1 MPVTINTSNIF
12 IETATSN
19 YTLDLVRKKSKR
31 KNIVEDTAT
40 VTPSLNSKY
49 SYTDNLYKY
58 MNFTYD
64 ETIYPSIPADTNNL
78 IVWWKFDSNLLFHNS
93 APNPL
98 SLTLTS
104 RNNAAADGT
113 FTMTDKYLG
122 SGSFYK
128 STQSDLYGY
137 NITPSNWLSQSLGL
151 EATFAFWV
159 KQTYSTTTNMESHIF
174 RQDNSFIIRQYNTTG
189 FQVYIA
195 PDNFANVDIASGDFL
210 FTYDTWVHV
219 TVTVNMNSG
228 TQINDVVNIYK
239 NGVLRPTTVTGTYS
253 TVIGVGFNNDSDN
266 FRFTSSSDTTNFD
279 DGFMG
284 YLDDFR
290 IYNKCL
296 SGEEVNELY
305 RSYRATEY
313 NVNFDNDI
321 DCDLLIIGAGGGG
334 SRSIGG
340 GGGAGA
346 LIYDNFTFRAGQDYK
361 FRVGK
366 GGMGVSVPGNI
377 SGTVTTDM
385 KTGENGGDTEIIIEN
400 SCLYRAKGGGGG
412 TGDTT
417 DYTNPST
424 QEAGRGG
431 SGGGN
436 GGKDTAHGGLLSNEN
451 IVNGNVIAVARNVYN
466 SSHAPH
472 YLSTKIYGN
481 EGGIGNGNN
490 PWGGSGGGGAGARGT
505 DCNSLNPTANNL
517 VKGGDG
523 LAAINDMDFGTYF
536 NIKNKEIGHHY
547 NGQVY
552 FAGGGGGGNYDGNV
566 YYNDGGLGGGG
577 RSGMVNT
584 GRLSTIDGL
593 PNTGGGGGGEGFD
606 QYQGGHGGSG
616 IIILKH
622 KLYYKDGDDCTIQ
635 WIHDNASD
643 KMHSFGSVGIGTDG
657 DEKYM
662 LNVKGDINF
671 TGDLY
676 KNGVLIETPKY
687 ITETVATEQNT
698 PIVYSGERLYPS
710 QYARRNYFGRI
721 DGLSPDEY
729 YISDADNPYG
739 RGKYIVKYSSRY
751 NTNTNYSPHYVFN
764 RPITDT
770 VNSYDATWASNQY
783 SSGNYV
789 GTNSLGGKKGDWIT
803 IQMPSKIILTRYI
816 FVSIQYQNGI
826 YRCRLPHKY
835 TIYGCND
842 GDEKWEAII
851 HDSLATDGSS
861 FTHTYVNSNDSYMKV
876 ITDSERLTGEKEF
889 NTFALLVEKV
899 GNWNSSHNSLL
910 AMAEFEL
917 YGKEKISTN
926 FIYENIT
933 NTLDF
938 TQESIYPPSDL
949 NTSALSTGTTLTNNR
964 YGNGLYVI
972 TRGSGNADLMGGS
985 TQSPHLIF
993 NDTASPTWK
1002 FHSASVYNDT
1012 STDSRIRTYNGSTA
1026 DSDPTGTGYNGTWI
1040 KLQMPVK
1047 IRLSKIKLVQR
1058 LDTSSS
1064 YPAWNKRMPRKF
1076 KIFGS
1081 NDNIT
1086 WTPLFQYENYD
1097 NLLPLDITYKL
1108 DLDIPNANYESSYI
1122 LIIVNAIGLQDGTLN
1137 FKQIEL
1143 YGKERIAR
1151 ASVSNIQ
1158 TPIYKNVIAYPQSNS
1173 TSNAMINNN
1182 TLVAEWND
1190 NNYYFRSKASEIH
1203 SASYPLYHLFDNINN
1218 TQTNNFHSPSRYNTG
1233 APYAY
1238 NNTTTLGGTKGVY
1251 IMIDIGRGIYPSY
1264 IGIMPRSN
1272 VDWTSLNFTTGAP
1285 GIFKLFASN
1294 DDSCYYDSNHSSWT
1308 EIFHQSTN
1316 IGSSAYANSTYTYF
1330 NIDHTITRYRY
1341 YALVTTHLTGSY
1353 GYLMMTDLRIF
1364 GTENLNNDYK
1374 YMALT
1379 YYEPGEFANNVDFD
1393 YPVLTAD
1400 ATNLIAWYKF
1410 DKNYLDS
1417 VGSNHLTSV
1426 GTDTPLFQDNS
1437 LLLSGTP
1444 KNEKLQMPNFDFRN
1458 TDLTVSFRFKPI
1470 TFVNS
1475 EQLIHFNNTSS
1486 VYNRLQFYT
1495 RDNGTKF
1502 QVIYQGNGGTDL
1514 NADDGSGVPLTLN
1527 EWHSIIFVI
1536 TNGLQSLYVNNV
1548 LKGTTNGTHITHTYN
1563 NNSIGY
1569 NNPDCKCLIEDFRIY
1584 DKALSSTEITE
1595 LYEPYRQSQGQS
1607 QYKVT
1612 FPEETE
1618 CDVLVVGGGGA
1629 GGVNNG
1635 GGGGGGGVLYAT
1647 NLTLNGEYI
1656 LKIGNGGNVA
1666 ATNTQ
1671 SLLSENGYNTL
1682 FGKSGDFLEVF
1693 GGGRGANANGATV
1706 TPNKNGADGGSGGGG
1721 SNNDGT
1727 GGSSIQPNY
1736 STLITS
1742 VNSSYYGGT
1751 GGTSVNDTN
1760 GGGGGAGGVTPNIK
1774 NGADG
1779 IQINITGNN
1788 YYWGGGGGGADWNTL
1803 GGSGGKGGGG
1813 GAGGTSGN
1821 GGSGGTGG
1829 ISVGSDGTGSGG
1841 ANAQTGVG
1849 GDGGPGTGGGGGA
1862 NAAFNG
1868 SVASGNGGSGIVII
1882 RYKTIYNTSSYNL
1895 SQWTYNSDD
1904 SVYHMGKVGIGTA
1917 NPSTELDVMGDV
1929 TGNTKNFK
1937 IIHPLNDKKWLLHG
1951 TIEAPRY
1958 ENIYRGKKTIKNGKC
1973 SISIDRDC
1981 NESGG
1986 MTQGT
1991 FIALNKNY
1999 QLYLQ
2004 NNNTY
2009 DKVLGNIGTDGII
2022 RIRCENTTDE
2032 IEIDWMVIGER
2043 KDSNVINEPITNA
2056 SGSLICE
2063 HYMYGY
2069 NENNVDM

>member
-1 MPVTINTSNIF
+1 MPVTINTSNIL
-12 IETATSN
+12 IETTTSN

-31 KNIVEDTAT
+31 KNIVEDTAN
-40 VTPSLNSKY
+40 VTPLLNSKY
-49 SYTDNLYKY
+49 SYTNDLYKY

-104 RNNAAADGT
+104 RNNLAADGT

-159 KQTYSTTTNMESHIF
+159 KQNYSTTTNMESHIF

-195 PDNFANVDIASGDFL
+195 PDNWANIDVASGDFL

-313 NVNFDNDI
+313 NVNFDNNTE
-321 DCDLLIIGAGGGG
+321 CDLLIVGAGGGG
-334 SRSIGG
+334 SRLMGG

-346 LIYDNFTFRAGQDYK
+346 LIYDNFTFKGGKDYK
-361 FRVGK
+361 LRVGK
-366 GGMGVSVPGNI
+366 GGMGVSVPDNI
-377 SGTVTTDM
+377 AGTVTTDM
-385 KTGENGGDTEIIIEN
+385 KTGESGGDTEIIIDN

-412 TGDTT
+412 QGGGTA
-417 DYTNPST
+417 
-424 QEAGRGG
+424 AGQHAGNGG
-431 SGGGN
+431 SGGGA
-436 GGKDTAHGGLLSNEN
+436 GGKDYLYGGLLSNEN

-472 YLSTKIYGN
+472 YMSTKIYGN
-481 EGGIGNGNN
+481 EGGIGNGDN
-490 PWGGSGGGGAGARGT
+490 PWGGGGGGGAGARGA
-505 DCNSLNPTANNL
+505 DSDSSNPNANNL

-523 LAAINDMDFGTYF
+523 LATINDMDFGTYF

-552 FAGGGGGGNYDGNV
+552 FAGGGGGGNWNGNV
-566 YYNDGGLGGGG
+566 WYNDGGLGGGG
-577 RSGMVNT
+577 RSGMINT
-584 GRLSTIDGL
+584 FRLSTIDGL
-593 PNTGGGGGGEGFD
+593 PNTGGGGGGEGYD

-635 WIHDNASD
+635 WIHDNAND
-643 KMHSFGSVGIGTDG
+643 KIHSFGSVGIGTDG

-676 KNGVLIETPKY
+676 KNNVLIETPKH
-687 ITETVATEQNT
+687 IIETAATEQNA

-729 YISDADNPYG
+729 YISDSDNPYG
-739 RGKYIVKYSSRY
+739 RGKYTVKYSSRY
-751 NTNTNYSPHYVFN
+751 STNTNYSPHYVFN

-770 VNSYDATWASNQY
+770 VNSYDANWASNQY

-789 GTNSLGGKKGDWIT
+789 GTNSLGGKKGDWIS

-816 FVSIQYQNGI
+816 FVSIHYQNGI

-842 GDEKWEAII
+842 GDEKWEAIF
-851 HDSLATDGSS
+851 HDSLATNGSS

-876 ITDSERLTGEKEF
+876 IADSERLTGEKKF

-917 YGKEKISTN
+917 YGKEEIS
-926 FIYENIT
+926 
-933 NTLDF
+933 
-938 TQESIYPPSDL
+938 
-949 NTSALSTGTTLTNNR
+949 GT
-964 YGNGLYVI
+964 
-972 TRGSGNADLMGGS
+972 
-985 TQSPHLIF
+985 
-993 NDTASPTWK
+993 
-1002 FHSASVYNDT
+1002 
-1012 STDSRIRTYNGSTA
+1012 
-1026 DSDPTGTGYNGTWI
+1026 
-1040 KLQMPVK
+1040 
-1047 IRLSKIKLVQR
+1047 
-1058 LDTSSS
+1058 
-1064 YPAWNKRMPRKF
+1064 
-1076 KIFGS
+1076 
-1081 NDNIT
+1081 
-1086 WTPLFQYENYD
+1086 
-1097 NLLPLDITYKL
+1097 
-1108 DLDIPNANYESSYI
+1108 
-1122 LIIVNAIGLQDGTLN
+1122 
-1137 FKQIEL
+1137 
-1143 YGKERIAR
+1143 
-1151 ASVSNIQ
+1151 Q
-1158 TPIYKNVIAYPQSNS
+1158 TPIYKNVIAYPVTHS

-1203 SASYPLYHLFDNINN
+1203 SASYPLYYLFDNIIN
-1218 TQTNNFHSPSRYNTG
+1218 TQTNNFHSPSRYNSG

-1272 VDWTSLNFTTGAP
+1272 VDYTTLNFTTGAP

-1294 DDSCYYDSNHSSWT
+1294 DDSCYYDSNHTSWT

-1330 NIDHTITRYRY
+1330 NIDNSITKYRY

-1353 GYLMMTDLRIF
+1353 NHLMMTDLRIF
-1364 GTENLNNDYK
+1364 GTEDLENIYK
-1374 YMALT
+1374 YMELT
-1379 YYEPGEFANNVDFD
+1379 YYEPGEFATNVDLD

-1410 DKNYLDS
+1410 DDSTNIGLDS
-1417 VGSNHLTSV
+1417 SGNSNDITEITGIINYDNYNKIFDNFLLVKSNEYVEISTLSSLNALWSGTFSISFWIYMSSNTKEYLVGGWDSEENNGLRGGWYITINNGKVEWVGLTNGSFSTLIISDDNIILNRWNHISLSNTGTVFKVALNSINKTVNYSSSLDTPYEPIANRYLAIGAASRWSGNQTLIWNWSWTDSYADFTGYTTSV
-1426 GTDTPLFQDNS
+1426 GGTWNGNSFWTTEGYGAGAGFFDHLGTGWVKIPLSEDYNYVSIFFGNPHSGGTTYLQIGGVAKAS
-1437 LLLSGTP
+1437 CSAGQTKTYSEAYSGTP
-1444 KNEKLQMPNFDFRN
+1444 EVYIYESSGIIHP
-1458 TDLTVSFRFKPI
+1458 DLKI
-1470 TFVNS
+1470 TMSVQDPA
-1475 EQLIHFNNTSS
+1475 EVYFN
-1486 VYNRLQFYT
+1486 
-1495 RDNGTKF
+1495 
-1502 QVIYQGNGGTDL
+1502 
-1514 NADDGSGVPLTLN
+1514 
-1527 EWHSIIFVI
+1527 
-1536 TNGLQSLYVNNV
+1536 
-1548 LKGTTNGTHITHTYN
+1548 
-1563 NNSIGY
+1563 
-1569 NNPDCKCLIEDFRIY
+1569 DFRIY
-1584 DKALSSTEITE
+1584 DKILSDAEITE
-1595 LYEPYRQSQGQS
+1595 LYEPYRQSAGQS

-1612 FPEETE
+1612 FNQNTE
-1618 CDVLVVGGGGA
+1618 CDILVVGGGG
-1629 GGVNNG
+1629 GGGGSLG

-1647 NLTLNGEYI
+1647 GIELNGSYNI
-1656 LKIGNGGNVA
+1656 KVGKGGDRVQSDSGTGIRLGNTGNNSVFQETIVYGGGGGGNYL
-1666 ATNTQ
+1666 NH
-1671 SLLSENGYNTL
+1671 
-1682 FGKSGDFLEVF
+1682 SGL
-1693 GGGRGANANGATV
+1693 
-1706 TPNKNGADGGSGGGG
+1706 PGGSGGGAGWGNSNGGIKTLPTYG
-1721 SNNDGT
+1721 STITAINSTYYGNDGVSITSGVISGNGGSANFTSDISGTNYTYST
-1727 GGSSIQPNY
+1727 GGDGKENNVDTTTNDDGVNY
-1736 STLITS
+1736 
-1742 VNSSYYGGT
+1742 G
-1751 GGTSVNDTN
+1751 D
-1760 GGGGGAGGVTPNIK
+1760 GGGGAG
-1774 NGADG
+1774 
-1779 IQINITGNN
+1779 
-1788 YYWGGGGGGADWNTL
+1788 WNSDTY
-1803 GGSGGKGGGG
+1803 SGKG
-1813 GAGGTSGN
+1813 
-1821 GGSGGTGG
+1821 
-1829 ISVGSDGTGSGG
+1829 SD
-1841 ANAQTGVG
+1841 
-1849 GDGGPGTGGGGGA
+1849 
-1862 NAAFNG
+1862 
-1868 SVASGNGGSGIVII
+1868 GIVII
-1882 RYKTIYNTSSYNL
+1882 RYKTTYNTSSYNL
-1895 SQWTYNSDD
+1895 SQWTYNNDD

-1937 IIHPLNDKKWLLHG
+1937 IIHPLDDKKWLLHG

-1986 MTQGT
+1986 MTKGT

-2009 DKVLGNIGTDGII
+2009 DKVIGEIGTDGII

-2043 KDSNVINEPITNA
+2043 KDSNVVNEPITNA

-2063 HYMYGY
+2063 HYMSGY

>member
-1 MPVTINTSNIF
+1 MPVTINTSNIL

-19 YTLDLVRKKSKR
+19 YALDLVRKKSKR

-40 VTPSLNSKY
+40 VTPSLNNKY

-64 ETIYPSIPADTNNL
+64 ETMYPSISADANNL

-104 RNNAAADGT
+104 RNNLAADGT

-159 KQTYSTTTNMESHIF
+159 KQTYSTTTNMEAHIF

-195 PDNFANVDIASGDFL
+195 PDNWANIDTASGDFL

-296 SGEEVNELY
+296 TGEEVYELY

-313 NVNFDNDI
+313 NVNFDNNTE
-321 DCDLLIIGAGGGG
+321 CDLLIVGGGGGG

-346 LIYDNFTFRAGQDYK
+346 LIYDNFIFKGGKNYK

-366 GGMGVSVPGNI
+366 GGMGVSVHGNI

-385 KTGENGGDTEIIIEN
+385 KTGESGGDTEIIIEN

-466 SSHAPH
+466 TSHAPH
-472 YLSTKIYGN
+472 YLSTKIFGN
-481 EGGIGNGNN
+481 EGGIGNGND
-490 PWGGSGGGGAGARGT
+490 PWGGSGGGGAGARGA
-505 DCNSLNPTANNL
+505 DCNLLNPTANNL

-523 LAAINDMDFGTYF
+523 LAAINDIDFGTYF

-552 FAGGGGGGNYDGNV
+552 FAGGGGGGNYNGNV

-593 PNTGGGGGGEGFD
+593 PNTGGGGGGEGYD

-643 KMHSFGSVGIGTDG
+643 KIHSFGSVGIGTDG

-676 KNGVLIETPKY
+676 KNNVLIETPKH
-687 ITETVATEQNT
+687 IIETVATEQNA

-751 NTNTNYSPHYVFN
+751 NTDTIHSPHYVFY
-764 RPITDT
+764 RPYPQP
-770 VNSYDATWASNQY
+770 SASEERDATWATGQY
-783 SSGNYV
+783 SSGDYV
-789 GTNSLGGKKGDWIT
+789 GTNSLGGKKGDWIS

-816 FVSIQYQNGI
+816 FVSIHYQNGI

-876 ITDSERLTGEKEF
+876 IADSERLTGEKKF

-917 YGKEKISTN
+917 YGKEEIS
-926 FIYENIT
+926 
-933 NTLDF
+933 
-938 TQESIYPPSDL
+938 
-949 NTSALSTGTTLTNNR
+949 GT
-964 YGNGLYVI
+964 
-972 TRGSGNADLMGGS
+972 
-985 TQSPHLIF
+985 
-993 NDTASPTWK
+993 
-1002 FHSASVYNDT
+1002 
-1012 STDSRIRTYNGSTA
+1012 
-1026 DSDPTGTGYNGTWI
+1026 
-1040 KLQMPVK
+1040 
-1047 IRLSKIKLVQR
+1047 
-1058 LDTSSS
+1058 
-1064 YPAWNKRMPRKF
+1064 
-1076 KIFGS
+1076 
-1081 NDNIT
+1081 
-1086 WTPLFQYENYD
+1086 
-1097 NLLPLDITYKL
+1097 
-1108 DLDIPNANYESSYI
+1108 
-1122 LIIVNAIGLQDGTLN
+1122 
-1137 FKQIEL
+1137 
-1143 YGKERIAR
+1143 
-1151 ASVSNIQ
+1151 Q
-1158 TPIYKNVIAYPQSNS
+1158 TPIYKNVIAYPVTYS
-1173 TSNAMINNN
+1173 TSNAMINGNHGLAAWSDNGYYVQTRTSSVLGSYSLYYLFNETNISEAN
-1182 TLVAEWND
+1182 T
-1190 NNYYFRSKASEIH
+1190 YH
-1203 SASYPLYHLFDNINN
+1203 SNGG
-1218 TQTNNFHSPSRYNTG
+1218 YNTG
-1233 APYAY
+1233 SPYLY
-1238 NNTTTLGGTKGVY
+1238 NGSTTFKSTKGVY
-1251 IMIDIGRGIYPSY
+1251 IIIDLGRSIYPNYTSF
-1264 IGIMPRSN
+1264 IPRSN
-1272 VDWTSLNFTTGAP
+1272 SNYPDNGGFLNGCP
-1285 GIFKLFASN
+1285 GRFKIYGSN
-1294 DDSCYYDSNHSSWT
+1294 DDDCYNDDNHGSWV
-1308 EIFHQSTN
+1308 EILHQSTSLTNSNYSQSLATN
-1316 IGSSAYANSTYTYF
+1316 IYFKNS
-1330 NIDHTITRYRY
+1330 NIKYRY
-1341 YALVTTHLTGSY
+1341 YALLTTHLSGGY
-1353 GYLMMTDLRIF
+1353 GHLMLSDWHIF
-1364 GTENLNNDYK
+1364 GTEDHENIYK

-1379 YYEPGEFANNVDFD
+1379 YYEPGEFATNVDFD
-1393 YPVLTAD
+1393 YPVLTTD

-1410 DKNYLDS
+1410 DDSTNIGLDS
-1417 VGSNHLTSV
+1417 SGNNNDITEITGITNYDNYNKIFDNFLLVKSNEYVEISTLSSLNALWSGTFSISFWIYMSSNTKEYLVGGWDSEENNGLRGGWYITINNGKVEWIGLTNGSFSTLIISDDNIILNRWNHISLSNTGTVFKVALNSINKTVNYSSSLDTPYEPIANRYLAIGAASRWSGNQTLIWDWSWTNSHAEFTGYTTSV
-1426 GTDTPLFQDNS
+1426 GGTWNGNSFWTTEGYGAGAGFFDHPNTGWVKIPLSEDYNYVSIFFGNPHSGGTTYLQIGGVAKAS
-1437 LLLSGTP
+1437 CSAGQTKTYSEAYSGTP
-1444 KNEKLQMPNFDFRN
+1444 E
-1458 TDLTVSFRFKPI
+1458 
-1470 TFVNS
+1470 
-1475 EQLIHFNNTSS
+1475 
-1486 VYNRLQFYT
+1486 VY
-1495 RDNGTKF
+1495 
-1502 QVIYQGNGGTDL
+1502 IY
-1514 NADDGSGVPLTLN
+1514 
-1527 EWHSIIFVI
+1527 E
-1536 TNGLQSLYVNNV
+1536 
-1548 LKGTTNGTHITHTYN
+1548 
-1563 NNSIGY
+1563 SIGIIH
-1569 NNPDCKCLIEDFRIY
+1569 PDLKITMSVQDPTEVYFNDFRIY
-1584 DKALSSTEITE
+1584 DKILSDAEITE
-1595 LYEPYRQSQGQS
+1595 LYEPYRQSAGQS

-1612 FPEETE
+1612 FNQNTE
-1618 CDVLVVGGGGA
+1618 CDILVVGGGGA
-1629 GGVNNG
+1629 GGVHNG

-1647 NLTLNGEYI
+1647 NLTLNGDYI
-1656 LKIGNGGNVA
+1656 VKIGNGGNVA
-1666 ATNTQ
+1666 PTNTQ

-1682 FGKSGDFLEVF
+1682 FGKSGDLLEVF
-1693 GGGRGANANGATV
+1693 GGGRGANANGPTV

-1721 SNNDGT
+1721 GNNDGI
-1727 GGSSIQPNY
+1727 GGSPIQPNY

-1742 VNSSYYGGT
+1742 SNSSYYGGT

-1788 YYWGGGGGGADWNTL
+1788 YYWGGGGGGADWNVL

-1841 ANAQTGVG
+1841 ANAQSGVG

-1862 NAAFNG
+1862 NAAFSG
-1868 SVASGNGGSGIVII
+1868 EAASGNGGSGIVII
-1882 RYKTIYNTSSYNL
+1882 RYKTSYNTSSYSL
-1895 SQWTYNSDD
+1895 SQWTYNNDD
-1904 SVYHMGKVGIGTA
+1904 SVYHMGKVGIGTS
-1917 NPSTELDVMGDV
+1917 NPSTALDVMGDV

-1958 ENIYRGKKTIKNGKC
+1958 DNIYRGKKTIKNGKC

-1986 MTQGT
+1986 MTKGT

-2009 DKVLGNIGTDGII
+2009 DKVIGEIGTDGII

-2043 KDSNVINEPITNA
+2043 KDSNVVNEPITNA

-2063 HYMYGY
+2063 HYMSGY
-2069 NENNVDM
+2069 NENNVDI

>member
-104 RNNAAADGT
+104 RNNLAADGT
-113 FTMTDKYLG
+113 FTITDKYLG

-159 KQTYSTTTNMESHIF
+159 KQNYSTTTNMESHIF

-195 PDNFANVDIASGDFL
+195 PDNWANVDVASGDFL

-253 TVIGVGFNNDSDN
+253 TVIGAGFNNDSDN

-321 DCDLLIIGAGGGG
+321 DCDLLIVGGGGGG
-334 SRSIGG
+334 SRRMGG

-346 LIYDNFTFRAGQDYK
+346 LIYDNFTFKGGQDYK

-366 GGMGVSVPGNI
+366 GGMGVSVPDNI
-377 SGTVTTDM
+377 TGTVTTDM

-412 TGDTT
+412 QGGGTATG
-417 DYTNPST
+417 
-424 QEAGRGG
+424 QHAGNGG
-431 SGGGN
+431 SGGGA
-436 GGKDTAHGGLLSNEN
+436 GGKDYLYGGLLSNEN

-481 EGGIGNGNN
+481 EGGIGNGDN
-490 PWGGSGGGGAGARGT
+490 PWGGGGGGGAGARGA
-505 DCNSLNPTANNL
+505 DSNSSNPNANNL

-523 LAAINDMDFGTYF
+523 LAAINDIDFGTYF

-552 FAGGGGGGNYDGNV
+552 FAGGGGGGNWNGNV

-577 RSGMVNT
+577 RSGMINT
-584 GRLSTIDGL
+584 FRLSTIDGL
-593 PNTGGGGGGEGFD
+593 PNTGGGGGGEGYD

-643 KMHSFGSVGIGTDG
+643 HIHSFGSVGIGTDG

-729 YISDADNPYG
+729 YIFDADNPYG

-751 NTNTNYSPHYVFN
+751 NANTNYSPHYVFN

-835 TIYGCND
+835 TIFGCND
-842 GDEKWEAII
+842 GDNKWEAII

-876 ITDSERLTGEKEF
+876 ITDSERLTGEKKF

-917 YGKEKISTN
+917 YGKE
-926 FIYENIT
+926 
-933 NTLDF
+933 
-938 TQESIYPPSDL
+938 Q
-949 NTSALSTGTTLTNNR
+949 
-964 YGNGLYVI
+964 
-972 TRGSGNADLMGGS
+972 
-985 TQSPHLIF
+985 
-993 NDTASPTWK
+993 
-1002 FHSASVYNDT
+1002 
-1012 STDSRIRTYNGSTA
+1012 
-1026 DSDPTGTGYNGTWI
+1026 
-1040 KLQMPVK
+1040 
-1047 IRLSKIKLVQR
+1047 
-1058 LDTSSS
+1058 
-1064 YPAWNKRMPRKF
+1064 
-1076 KIFGS
+1076 
-1081 NDNIT
+1081 
-1086 WTPLFQYENYD
+1086 
-1097 NLLPLDITYKL
+1097 
-1108 DLDIPNANYESSYI
+1108 
-1122 LIIVNAIGLQDGTLN
+1122 
-1137 FKQIEL
+1137 
-1143 YGKERIAR
+1143 IAR

-1158 TPIYKNVIAYPQSNS
+1158 TPIYKNVIAYPQTNS
-1173 TSNAMINNN
+1173 TSMAMINGNS
-1182 TLVAEWND
+1182 LVAEWND

-1203 SASYPLYHLFDNINN
+1203 SASYPLYYLFDSINN
-1218 TQTNNFHSPSRYNTG
+1218 THTNNFHSPSRYNTG

-1251 IMIDIGRGIYPSY
+1251 IMMDIGRGIYPSY

-1272 VDWTSLNFTTGAP
+1272 VDYTSLNFTTGAP

-1294 DDSCYYDSNHSSWT
+1294 DDSCYYDSNHTSWT

-1330 NIDHTITRYRY
+1330 NIDHTITKYRY
-1341 YALVTTHLTGSY
+1341 YALVTTHLAGSY
-1353 GYLMMTDLRIF
+1353 GYLMMTDFRIF

-1379 YYEPGEFANNVDFD
+1379 YYEPGEFATNVDLD
-1393 YPVLTAD
+1393 YPVLAAD
-1400 ATNLIAWYKF
+1400 ATNLVAHYKF
-1410 DKNYLDS
+1410 DGDFTDSAGTNHLIS
-1417 VGSNHLTSV
+1417 VGI
-1426 GTDTPLFQDNS
+1426 DTPLFQDNS
-1437 LLLSGTP
+1437 LLLLGTP
-1444 KNEKLQMPNFDFRN
+1444 KNEKLQIPNFDFRN
-1458 TDLTVSFRFKPI
+1458 TDLTMSFRFKPI
-1470 TFVNS
+1470 TFVS
-1475 EQLIHFNNTSS
+1475 SDQLIYFNNTSS
-1486 VYNRLQFYT
+1486 GYNRLQFYT

-1502 QVIYQGNGGTDL
+1502 QVIYQGNGGTDVG
-1514 NADDGSGVPLTLN
+1514 AEDGAGVPLTLN

-1569 NNPDCKCLIEDFRIY
+1569 NNPDCKCLIDDFRIY
-1584 DKALSSTEITE
+1584 DKALSAAEIKE
-1595 LYEPYRQSQGQS
+1595 LYEPYRQSTGQS
-1607 QYKVT
+1607 QYNVT
-1612 FPEETE
+1612 FNQNTE
-1618 CDVLVVGGGGA
+1618 CDILVVGGGGA
-1629 GGVNNG
+1629 GGVYNG

-1656 LKIGNGGNVA
+1656 LKIGNGGSVA

-1682 FGKSGDFLEVF
+1682 FGKSGDLLEVF
-1693 GGGRGANANGATV
+1693 GGGRGGNSNGATV
-1706 TPNKNGADGGSGGGG
+1706 TPDKNGADGGSGGGG

-1727 GGSSIQPNY
+1727 GGSPIQPNY

-1788 YYWGGGGGGADWNTL
+1788 YYWGGGGGGADWNVL

-1882 RYKTIYNTSSYNL
+1882 RYKTAYNTPSYNL
-1895 SQWTYNSDD
+1895 SQWTYNNDD

-1986 MTQGT
+1986 MTLGT

-2009 DKVLGNIGTDGII
+2009 DKVIGEIGTDGII

-2056 SGSLICE
+2056 KGSLICE

-2069 NENNVDM
+2069 NENNVNM

>member
-40 VTPSLNSKY
+40 VTPTLNSKY
-49 SYTDNLYKY
+49 SYTDDLYKY

-137 NITPSNWLSQSLGL
+137 NITPSNWLSQSFGL

-195 PDNFANVDIASGDFL
+195 PDNFANIDVVSGDFL

-253 TVIGVGFNNDSDN
+253 NVIGVGFNNDSDN
-266 FRFTSSSDTTNFD
+266 FRFTSSSDTTNFNG
-279 DGFMG
+279 GFMG

-321 DCDLLIIGAGGGG
+321 DCDLLIVGAGGGG
-334 SRSIGG
+334 SRRMGG

-346 LIYDNFTFRAGQDYK
+346 LIYDNFTFREGQDYK

-366 GGMGVSVPGNI
+366 GGTGVSVLYNI
-377 SGTVTTDM
+377 TGTVTTDM

-412 TGDTT
+412 QGGGTANGQ
-417 DYTNPST
+417 Y
-424 QEAGRGG
+424 AGNGG
-431 SGGGN
+431 SGGGA
-436 GGKDTAHGGLLSNEN
+436 GGKDYLYGGLLSNEN
-451 IVNGNVIAVARNVYN
+451 MVNGNVIAVARNVYN
-466 SSHAPH
+466 TSHAPH

-490 PWGGSGGGGAGARGT
+490 PWGGGGGGGAGARGA
-505 DCNSLNPTANNL
+505 DSNSSNPNANNL

-552 FAGGGGGGNYDGNV
+552 FAGGGGGGNWNGNV

-593 PNTGGGGGGEGFD
+593 PNTGGGGGGEGYD

-635 WIHDNASD
+635 WIHNNASD

-676 KNGVLIETPKY
+676 KNSVLIETPKY
-687 ITETVATEQNT
+687 ITETVATEQNV

-710 QYARRNYFGRI
+710 QYARRNYFNRI

-770 VNSYDATWASNQY
+770 VNSYDATWALNQY

-917 YGKEKISTN
+917 YGKE
-926 FIYENIT
+926 
-933 NTLDF
+933 L
-938 TQESIYPPSDL
+938 
-949 NTSALSTGTTLTNNR
+949 
-964 YGNGLYVI
+964 
-972 TRGSGNADLMGGS
+972 
-985 TQSPHLIF
+985 
-993 NDTASPTWK
+993 
-1002 FHSASVYNDT
+1002 
-1012 STDSRIRTYNGSTA
+1012 
-1026 DSDPTGTGYNGTWI
+1026 
-1040 KLQMPVK
+1040 
-1047 IRLSKIKLVQR
+1047 
-1058 LDTSSS
+1058 
-1064 YPAWNKRMPRKF
+1064 
-1076 KIFGS
+1076 
-1081 NDNIT
+1081 
-1086 WTPLFQYENYD
+1086 
-1097 NLLPLDITYKL
+1097 
-1108 DLDIPNANYESSYI
+1108 
-1122 LIIVNAIGLQDGTLN
+1122 
-1137 FKQIEL
+1137 
-1143 YGKERIAR
+1143 IAR

-1190 NNYYFRSKASEIH
+1190 NNYYFRSKASEIY
-1203 SASYPLYHLFDNINN
+1203 SALYPLYYLFDNINN
-1218 TQTNNFHSPSRYNTG
+1218 TQTNFFNSPSRYNTG

-1272 VDWTSLNFTTGAP
+1272 VDYTSLNFTTGAP

-1353 GYLMMTDLRIF
+1353 GNLMMTDLRIF

-1410 DKNYLDS
+1410 DGNFNDSSGNGYDLIARTGTPTISTTQYKIGSSAYFTSDSLKTTDYTFNNRAFSVAFWCYATEPGYIITQMQENSTNQNLHIQIHTNYHYKFGFYSNDLNSAVYDDRNQWVHLVFQIDASKNREIWRNGVRIANDTSSSFLNTGNNEVIIGEWANSPSNDFFGSYLD
-1417 VGSNHLTSV
+1417 
-1426 GTDTPLFQDNS
+1426 
-1437 LLLSGTP
+1437 
-1444 KNEKLQMPNFDFRN
+1444 
-1458 TDLTVSFRFKPI
+1458 
-1470 TFVNS
+1470 
-1475 EQLIHFNNTSS
+1475 
-1486 VYNRLQFYT
+1486 
-1495 RDNGTKF
+1495 
-1502 QVIYQGNGGTDL
+1502 
-1514 NADDGSGVPLTLN
+1514 
-1527 EWHSIIFVI
+1527 
-1536 TNGLQSLYVNNV
+1536 
-1548 LKGTTNGTHITHTYN
+1548 
-1563 NNSIGY
+1563 
-1569 NNPDCKCLIEDFRIY
+1569 DFRIY

-1595 LYEPYRQSQGQS
+1595 LYEPYRQSEGQS

-1612 FPEETE
+1612 FTEETE
-1618 CDVLVVGGGGA
+1618 CDILIVGGGGS
-1629 GGVNNG
+1629 GGQANPTSREP
-1635 GGGGGGGVLYAT
+1635 GGGGGGGVV
-1647 NLTLNGEYI
+1647 YI
-1656 LKIGNGGNVA
+1656 VNKTILAGTYKIKIGNGGINSNGISSLISDE
-1666 ATNTQ
+1666 TNNIITVDTI
-1671 SLLSENGYNTL
+1671 SLE
-1682 FGKSGDFLEVF
+1682 GK
-1693 GGGRGANANGATV
+1693 GGGRGGTDGNGA
-1706 TPNKNGADGGSGGGG
+1706 AGGSSGGGSHNSNAKG
-1721 SNNDGT
+1721 TASQGNTYWDGTQYVSGGFQGDFGNPYSSNN
-1727 GGSSIQPNY
+1727 SN
-1736 STLITS
+1736 
-1742 VNSSYYGGT
+1742 
-1751 GGTSVNDTN
+1751 
-1760 GGGGGAGGVTPNIK
+1760 GGGGAGGDAV
-1774 NGADG
+1774 DG
-1779 IQINITGNN
+1779 EGGIGREVNITGTLT
-1788 YYWGGGGGGADWNTL
+1788 YYGGGGGGCGVD
-1803 GGSGGKGGGG
+1803 GGKPGGLGGGG
-1813 GAGGTSGN
+1813 DG
-1821 GGSGGTGG
+1821 
-1829 ISVGSDGTGSGG
+1829 SVGQG
-1841 ANAQTGVG
+1841 Q
-1849 GDGGPGTGGGGGA
+1849 GDNGEPNTGGGGGA
-1862 NAAFNG
+1862 SYYTTNIFG
-1868 SVASGNGGSGIVII
+1868 GNGGTGIVII

-1895 SQWTYNSDD
+1895 SQWTYNNDD

-2009 DKVLGNIGTDGII
+2009 DKVLGDIGTDGII

-2069 NENNVDM
+2069 NENNVDT

>member
-1 MPVTINTSNIF
+1 MPVTINTSNIL

-40 VTPSLNSKY
+40 VTPSLKSKY
-49 SYTDNLYKY
+49 SYTNDLYKY

-104 RNNAAADGT
+104 RNNLAADGT

-137 NITPSNWLSQSLGL
+137 NIMPSNWLSQSLGL

-195 PDNFANVDIASGDFL
+195 PNNFANIDVASGDFL

-296 SGEEVNELY
+296 TGEEVYELY

-313 NVNFDNDI
+313 NVNFDNNTE
-321 DCDLLIIGAGGGG
+321 CDLLIVGAGGGG
-334 SRSIGG
+334 SRRMGG

-346 LIYDNFTFRAGQDYK
+346 LIYDNFIFKGGQDYK
-361 FRVGK
+361 LRVGK
-366 GGMGVSVPGNI
+366 GGMGVSVPDNI
-377 SGTVTTDM
+377 AGTVTTVM
-385 KTGENGGDTEIIIEN
+385 KTGESGGDTEIIIKN

-412 TGDTT
+412 QGGGTA
-417 DYTNPST
+417 
-424 QEAGRGG
+424 AGQHAGNGG
-431 SGGGN
+431 SGGGA
-436 GGKDTAHGGLLSNEN
+436 GGKDYLYGGLLSNEN

-481 EGGIGNGNN
+481 EGGIGNGDN
-490 PWGGSGGGGAGARGT
+490 PWGGGGGGGAGARGA
-505 DCNSLNPTANNL
+505 DSNSSNPNANNL

-523 LAAINDMDFGTYF
+523 LATINDMDFGTYF

-552 FAGGGGGGNYDGNV
+552 FAGGGGGGNWNGNV

-577 RSGMVNT
+577 RSGMINT
-584 GRLSTIDGL
+584 FRLSTIDGL
-593 PNTGGGGGGEGFD
+593 PNTGGGGGGEGYD

-687 ITETVATEQNT
+687 ITETVATEQNV

-710 QYARRNYFGRI
+710 QYARRNYFDRI

-729 YISDADNPYG
+729 YIFDADNPYG

-816 FVSIQYQNGI
+816 FVSIQYENTT

-876 ITDSERLTGEKEF
+876 ITDSERLTGEKTF

-917 YGKEKISTN
+917 YGKE
-926 FIYENIT
+926 
-933 NTLDF
+933 
-938 TQESIYPPSDL
+938 Q
-949 NTSALSTGTTLTNNR
+949 
-964 YGNGLYVI
+964 
-972 TRGSGNADLMGGS
+972 
-985 TQSPHLIF
+985 
-993 NDTASPTWK
+993 
-1002 FHSASVYNDT
+1002 
-1012 STDSRIRTYNGSTA
+1012 
-1026 DSDPTGTGYNGTWI
+1026 
-1040 KLQMPVK
+1040 
-1047 IRLSKIKLVQR
+1047 
-1058 LDTSSS
+1058 
-1064 YPAWNKRMPRKF
+1064 
-1076 KIFGS
+1076 
-1081 NDNIT
+1081 
-1086 WTPLFQYENYD
+1086 
-1097 NLLPLDITYKL
+1097 
-1108 DLDIPNANYESSYI
+1108 
-1122 LIIVNAIGLQDGTLN
+1122 
-1137 FKQIEL
+1137 
-1143 YGKERIAR
+1143 IAR

-1158 TPIYKNVIAYPQSNS
+1158 TPIYKNVIAYPQTNS
-1173 TSNAMINNN
+1173 TSMAMINGNN
-1182 TLVAEWND
+1182 LVAEWND

-1203 SASYPLYHLFDNINN
+1203 SASYPLYYLFDNIDN
-1218 TQTNNFHSPSRYNTG
+1218 THTNNFHSPSRYNTG
-1233 APYAY
+1233 TPYAY

-1272 VDWTSLNFTTGAP
+1272 VDYTALNFTTGAP

-1400 ATNLIAWYKF
+1400 ATNLVAWYKF
-1410 DKNYLDS
+1410 DENYLDS

-1647 NLTLNGEYI
+1647 NLTLNGDYI
-1656 LKIGNGGNVA
+1656 VKIGNGGNVA
-1666 ATNTQ
+1666 PTNTQ

-1682 FGKSGDFLEVF
+1682 FGKSGDLLEVF

-1721 SNNDGT
+1721 GNNNGT
-1727 GGSSIQPNY
+1727 GGSPIQPNY

-1742 VNSSYYGGT
+1742 SNSSYYGGT

-1774 NGADG
+1774 NGANG

-1788 YYWGGGGGGADWNTL
+1788 YYWGGGGGGADWNVL

-1841 ANAQTGVG
+1841 ANAQSGVG

-1862 NAAFNG
+1862 NAAFSG
-1868 SVASGNGGSGIVII
+1868 EAASGNGGSGIVII
-1882 RYKTIYNTSSYNL
+1882 RYKTSYNTSSYSL
-1895 SQWTYNSDD
+1895 SQWTYNNDD
-1904 SVYHMGKVGIGTA
+1904 SVYHMGKVGIGTS
-1917 NPSTELDVMGDV
+1917 NPSTALDVMGDV

-1958 ENIYRGKKTIKNGKC
+1958 DNIYRGKKTIKNGKC

-1986 MTQGT
+1986 MTKGT

-2009 DKVLGNIGTDGII
+2009 DKVIGEIGTDGII

-2032 IEIDWMVIGER
+2032 IEIDLMVIGER
-2043 KDSNVINEPITNA
+2043 KDSNVVNEPITNA

-2063 HYMYGY
+2063 HYMSGY
-2069 NENNVDM
+2069 NENNVDI